1 MATGEA
7 VPTHHRRRTL
17 LIVAVVIAV
26 LCGAWFVFQ
35 WLADPPAPSAFYTPP
50 SVLQAGPPGTVI
62 RSEAVPSQP
71 SGGRAWRV
79 LYTSTAPDGAAIAVS
94 GVVVAPLG
102 PAPPGGWPVVAWAH
116 GTSGVASRC
125 APSLVADGSL
135 SRVPE
140 LAELLAA
147 GTAVAA
153 TDYPG
158 LGTPGPHPYL
168 VGESEGR
175 AVLDSVRAARSLLGA
190 DASATSVI
198 YGHSQGGHAALF
210 ADALAP
216 SYAPE
221 LKVAGVAAMA
231 PPTDLGDLL
240 ERDKNE
246 AAGIVLTALALT
258 SWKAWYPDVDLRT
271 VVYPEAEP
279 LVERVGKRCVLTT
292 EEGISD
298 TPDVVALEVRF
309 LSANPS
315 DAPGWS
321 THLAVNRPTSVPASI
336 PLLVSQGLTDTL
348 VRPDVTEAF
357 VQQQCAAGATI
368 ELDTYPGVGHFEVRT
383 VAASKVAEWMLARL
397 QGAPVTPGCTTQAQS

>member
-1 MATGEA
+1 MATAEA
-7 VPTHHRRRTL
+7 GPTHHRVRTL
-17 LIVAVVIAV
+17 VIVAVVIAV

-50 SVLQAGPPGTVI
+50 SVLPAGAPGTLI
-62 RSEAVPSQP
+62 RGEAVPSQP
-71 SGGRAWRV
+71 SAGRAWRV

-125 APSLVADGSL
+125 APSLVADGNV

-140 LAELLAA
+140 LTQLLAA
-147 GTAVAA
+147 GTVVTA

-158 LGTPGPHPYL
+158 L
-168 VGESEGR
+168 
-175 AVLDSVRAARSLLGA
+175 
-190 DASATSVI
+190 
-198 YGHSQGGHAALF
+198 
-210 ADALAP
+210 
-216 SYAPE
+216 
-221 LKVAGVAAMA
+221 GVAAMA
-231 PPTDLGDLL
+231 PPTDLADLL

-271 VVYPEAEP
+271 VVYPGVEP

-292 EEGISD
+292 EEGIRD
-298 TPDVVALEVRF
+298 TADVLALKVRF

-315 DAPGWS
+315 DAPAWS
-321 THLAVNRPTSVPASI
+321 THLAENRPTSVPASI
-336 PLLVSQGLTDTL
+336 PLLVSQGLSDTL

-368 ELDTYPGVGHFEVRT
+368 EP
-383 VAASKVAEWMLARL
+383 
-397 QGAPVTPGCTTQAQS
+397 QS